1 MFRLAKSA
9 CTVQP
14 CFGLRTSRRFI
25 QSPGAFPKTSIK
37 FFTKENCQL
46 CEEAKLVLQDV
57 LQEPQVMERGVDLQY
72 IDILANEKY
81 FEMYRYDVPV
91 IHIEREDM
99 PIVKYMHRLDKQE
112 IIGELID

>member
-9 CTVQP
+9 SIVRP
-14 CFGLRTSRRFI
+14 CFGLRTSRRLI
-25 QSPGAFPKTSIK
+25 QSQAALPKTSIK

-46 CEEAKLVLQDV
+46 CDEAKLVLEDV
-57 LQEPQVMERGVDLQY
+57 LQDPQVMQRGVDLQY
-72 IDILANEKY
+72 IDILANKKY

-91 IHIEREDM
+91 IHIQREDM